1 MNDTLILGMDI
12 GGTNFRMG
20 VVNTSLEV
28 SNVKILPSSLIT
40 HTESTI
46 ESVAEIINEYISS
59 LGKKA
64 DDIRLIA
71 SGWPSL
77 VDKSRHILLSS
88 TNFPGVDGVDI
99 VDELEKRISIPIIIE
114 HDAYYILANDIH
126 KNRISTDG
134 AVLGFY
140 FGTGMGNAIYIDGK
154 EFIGNH
160 GAASE
165 IGHMP
170 MGLGDRPCSCGNT
183 GCAEMYSCGKAFQR
197 LCEKTFPETSLPD
210 VFVVHKDSEEL
221 DEFVRCMA
229 VPIATEV
236 NILDPS
242 YVFIGG
248 GIVYMKGYPKDKLRS
263 YIMKNVR
270 KPFPADGLNLIFS
283 DNTPNNGIIGAA
295 INGYRKLGI
304 RLN

>member
-1 MNDTLILGMDI
+1 MDRTLILGMDI

-20 VVNTSLEV
+20 LVNSSLEV
-28 SNVKILPSSLIT
+28 SDVKILPSSLIT
-40 HTESTI
+40 HTSSTI
-46 ESVAEIINEYISS
+46 ESVAKIINEYISS
-59 LGKKA
+59 LGGKKNH
-64 DDIRLIA
+64 IKLIA

-77 VDKSRHILLSS
+77 VDKTRHILLSS

-99 VDELEKRISIPIIIE
+99 VDELQKRISIPIIIE

-126 KNRISTDG
+126 KNKVSTEG

-170 MGLGDRPCSCGNT
+170 MGLGDRACSCGNT
-183 GCAEMYSCGKAFQR
+183 GCVEMYSCGKAFQR
-197 LCEKTFPETSLPD
+197 LCEKSFPDTPLSD
-210 VFVVHKDSEEL
+210 VFVSKEGNEEL
-221 DEFVRCMA
+221 DEFIRCMA
-229 VPIATEV
+229 VPVATEI

-242 YVFIGG
+242 FVFIGG
-248 GIVYMKGYPKDKLRS
+248 GIVYMKGFPKDKLKS
-263 YIMKNVR
+263 YIMRNVR
-270 KPFPADGLNLIFS
+270 KPYPYDGVGLIFS
-283 DNTPNNGIIGAA
+283 DNSPNNGIVGAA
-295 INGYRKLGI
+295 INGFRKIGVETV
-304 RLN
+304 